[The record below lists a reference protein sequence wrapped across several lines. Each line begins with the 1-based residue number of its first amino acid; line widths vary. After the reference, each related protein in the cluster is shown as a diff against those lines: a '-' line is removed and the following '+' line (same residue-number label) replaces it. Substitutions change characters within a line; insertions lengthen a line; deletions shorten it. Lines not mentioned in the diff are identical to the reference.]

1 VHAYVWRLMT
11 ITDSLEPLLTQD
23 EPPAFELV
31 NDAGSAPV
39 LLICDHAS
47 RRVPR
52 LLNDLGLDERELS
65 RHIGWDIGAAD
76 VTRHMALQLKAPALL
91 AGYSRLVVDCNRHL
105 GDPTSMRSD
114 SDGTPIP
121 GNAALSPAD
130 RQARIDGLYQPYHDA
145 IAQRLDDLVGRGIAP
160 TLLSI
165 HSCTPEMAGQ
175 FRPWHI
181 GICWDS
187 DRRIAGPVLEALG
200 RVPDIVVGDNQP
212 YNLDLREDYSVPV
225 HAMRRGLPH
234 LQVEFRQD
242 LIATPAGAVQ
252 WADVLLAA
260 LPLPLAQ
267 PS

>member
-1 VHAYVWRLMT
+1 MQVGMT
-11 ITDSLEPLLTQD
+11 PEPLLADD
-23 EPPAFELV
+23 EPPPCESFNTEGA
-31 NDAGSAPV
+31 API

-52 LLNDLGLDERELS
+52 RLNDLGLDQSELS

-76 VTRHMALQLKAPALL
+76 VTRHMALQLDAPALL

-105 GDPTSMRSD
+105 HDPTSMRPV

-130 RQARIDGLYQPYHDA
+130 REARVQALYEPYHRA
-145 IAQRLDDLVGRGIAP
+145 IAQRLDEFAGHAVAP
-160 TLLSI
+160 ALLSI

-200 RVPDIVVGDNQP
+200 RVPGVVVGDNQP

-242 LIATPAGAVQ
+242 LVATPADAAR

>member
-1 VHAYVWRLMT
+1 MT
-11 ITDSLEPLLTQD
+11 ALLTED
-23 EPPAFELV
+23 ELPPYETFNPE
-31 NDAGSAPV
+31 GPAPI

-47 RRVPR
+47 RRIPR
-52 LLNDLGLDERELS
+52 ALGDLGLDERERS

-76 VTRHMALQLKAPALL
+76 VARHMALQLNAPALL
-91 AGYSRLVVDCNRHL
+91 AGYSRLVIDCNRHL
-105 GDPTSMRSD
+105 HDPTSMRPV
-114 SDGTPIP
+114 SDGTTIP
-121 GNAALSPAD
+121 GNTALSPAD

-145 IAQRLDDLVGRGIAP
+145 IARRLDSFAGRGIAP
-160 TLLSI
+160 TLLAI

-200 RVPDIVVGDNQP
+200 RAPDVVVGDNQP
-212 YNLDLREDYSVPV
+212 YALDLREDYSVPV

-242 LIATPAGAVQ
+242 LVATPAGARR
-252 WADVLLAA
+252 WAEVLLAA
-260 LPLPLAQ
+260 LPLARSQ

>member
-1 VHAYVWRLMT
+1 MT
-11 ITDSLEPLLTQD
+11 ITASLEPLLAAD
-23 EPPAFELV
+23 EPPPYELF
-31 NDAGSAPV
+31 NPEGAAPI

-52 LLNDLGLDERELS
+52 RLRDLGLSERDLS

-76 VTRHMALQLKAPALL
+76 VTRHMALQLNAPALL

-105 GDPTSMRSD
+105 HDATLMPTV
-114 SDGTPIP
+114 SDGTAIAA
-121 GNAALSPAD
+121 NADLAPAD
-130 RQARIDGLYQPYHDA
+130 RQARIAALYEPYHQA
-145 IAQRLDDLVGRGIAP
+145 IAQRLDQFASRSIAP
-160 TLLSI
+160 VLLAI
-165 HSCTPEMAGQ
+165 HSCTPEMSGR

-187 DRRIAGPVLEALG
+187 DRRLAGPVLEALG
-200 RVPDIVVGDNQP
+200 RRPDIVVGDNQP
-212 YNLDLREDYSVPV
+212 YSLDRREDYSVPV
-225 HAMRRGLPH
+225 HAMRRDLPH

-242 LIATPAGAVQ
+242 LIATPADAVH

>member
-1 VHAYVWRLMT
+1 MT
-11 ITDSLEPLLTQD
+11 AVTFLADD
-23 EPPAFELV
+23 EPPPYELF
-31 NDAGSAPV
+31 NSQGAAPV

-47 RRVPR
+47 SRVPR
-52 LLNDLGLDERELS
+52 RLHDLGLDERELS

-76 VTRHMALQLKAPALL
+76 VTRRMALQLGAPALL
-91 AGYSRLVVDCNRHL
+91 SGYCRLVVDCNRHL
-105 GDPTSMRSD
+105 HDPTLMPAV

-121 GNAALSPAD
+121 GNTTLSPAD
-130 RQARIDGLYQPYHDA
+130 RQMRIDALHQPYHQA
-145 IAQRLDDLVGRGIAP
+145 IAQRLDAFVSRGIAP
-160 TLLSI
+160 ALLSI

-187 DRRIAGPVLEALG
+187 DRRLAGPVLEALR
-200 RVPDIVVGDNQP
+200 RVPAVVVGDNQP

-225 HAMRRGLPH
+225 HAARRGLPH

-242 LIATPAGAVQ
+242 LIATPAGARH

-260 LPLPLAQ
+260 VRPVLARLP
-267 PS
+267 